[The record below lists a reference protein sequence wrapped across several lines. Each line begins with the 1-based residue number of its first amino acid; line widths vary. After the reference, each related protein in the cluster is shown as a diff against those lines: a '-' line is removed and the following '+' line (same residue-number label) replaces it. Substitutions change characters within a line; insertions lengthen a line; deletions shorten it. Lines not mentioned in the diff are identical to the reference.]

1 MKKIANLQSVILLF
15 LCLMFFSC
23 RDSSTNNGIAPYS
36 GEGFGQNISWVNYN
50 VPDTLMIDS
59 IYKTT
64 TRLKTNY
71 KVIGDI
77 YFIELDK
84 NIVLNVVG
92 AEELVDKPKWNYDE
106 KYKLR
111 FNTDNENN
119 FFDFETEV
127 QVKKD
132 YWNDLIDGQYYSLYL
147 QIDSIYIDSDTLY
160 RSSLGAD
167 SLNYPFLLPERRW
180 YVRGQEM
187 YDSTHS
193 EKTTDLEFLS
203 QYFTGEVIQIHYTHN
218 QLFNDTIYIKRGQ

>member
-1 MKKIANLQSVILLF
+1 MKKIKYLKNTLF
-15 LCLMFFSC
+15 VVFFSLLHSC
-23 RDSSTNNGIAPYS
+23 SDHGTSNDRAPYD
-36 GEGFGQNISWVNYN
+36 GEGFSQNISWENFN
-50 VPDTLMIDS
+50 VPDTLIIDS

-92 AEELVDKPKWNYDE
+92 GEELEDKPKWNYDE

-127 QVKKD
+127 QVKNN
-132 YWNDLIDGQYYSLYL
+132 YWNDLIDGHYYSLYL

-167 SLNYPFLLPERRW
+167 SLNYPFLLPGRRW

-187 YDSTHS
+187 YDSTYS
-193 EKTTDLEFLS
+193 EITTDLEFLT
-203 QYFTGEVIQIHYTHN
+203 QYFTGEVIQIHYTHYR
-218 QLFNDTIYIKRGQ
+218 LFNDTIYINRGQ